1 MADGIEQADERV
13 LVEIKEPPAAAGDAR
28 PNG

>member
-1 MADGIEQADERV
+1 MAEEIELADERV
-13 LVEIKEPPAAAGDAR
+13 LVETDEPPAAAGSAR

>member
-13 LVEIKEPPAAAGDAR
+13 LVETDEPPAAAGSAR